1 MIFRLLWLFLQGR
14 TTSGTA
20 KAVVLFVL
28 LLWYSTAGFLYFE
41 LPAKPDLGWGDGLW
55 WSLVTM
61 ATVGY
66 GDIFPAT
73 TAGRFLVGVPTMVFG
88 IGFLGYL
95 ISTIAG
101 SLLESRSRRLK
112 GMMDLKLADH
122 ILLVNYNG
130 LDTLL
135 KLVHELRA
143 DPATHTQPLVLV
155 DETLAELP
163 PELADLGV
171 HFVKG
176 DPTRDETLARASAAT
191 ATHAIVLAKEPGN
204 PHSDD
209 HNLVTT
215 LVLESLNPRLFSV
228 VEVISPGKI
237 RQVELA
243 GADSVICAAQLTSGL
258 IVQELQDPGVKDLVL
273 DLLSDLGGHQFYVAP
288 LGTLTEWTYA
298 ELVRWG
304 LSHRVTVLGIRRQG
318 KDLLGCAGE
327 EKVLPTDRVLLIGA
341 ERVQIVSTAAG

>member
-1 MIFRLLWLFLQGR
+1 MIFRLFWRFLR
-14 TTSGTA
+14 GTA
-20 KAVVLFVL
+20 ATDKVKAVVLFVL
-28 LLWYSTAGFLYFE
+28 LLWYTTAGFLYFE
-41 LPAKPDLGWGDGLW
+41 LPAKPDLGWGDGIW

-66 GDIFPAT
+66 GDLFPAT
-73 TAGRFLVGVPTMVFG
+73 PAGRFLVGVPAMVFG

-95 ISTIAG
+95 ISAIAG

-112 GMMDLKLADH
+112 GMVDLKLDDH
-122 ILLVNYNG
+122 VLLVNYNG
-130 LDTLL
+130 LDTILR
-135 KLVHELRA
+135 LVHELRA
-143 DPATHTQPLVLV
+143 DPATRGKTLVLV

-163 PELADLGV
+163 PELADLDV

-176 DPTRDETLARASAAT
+176 DPTRDETLGRASAAT

-215 LVLESLNPRLFSV
+215 LVLESLNPKLFSV

-258 IVQELQDPGVKDLVL
+258 IVQELQDPGIKDLVL

-288 LGTLTEWTYA
+288 LGTLKEWTYA
-298 ELVRWG
+298 EVVRWG
-304 LSHRVTVLGIRRQG
+304 LQERVTVLGIRREG
-318 KDLLGCAGE
+318 KDLLGCGAGD
-327 EKVLPTDRVLLIGA
+327 KVLPTDRVLLIGA
-341 ERVQIVSTAAG
+341 ARVPVVSTATG

>member
-1 MIFRLLWLFLQGR
+1 MIFRILWRFLQGR
-14 TTSGTA
+14 GATGTA
-20 KAVVLFVL
+20 KAVLLFVL

-41 LPAKPDLGWGDGLW
+41 TSVKPDLGWGDGLW

-66 GDIFPAT
+66 GDLFPAT
-73 TAGRFLVGVPTMVFG
+73 AAGRFLVGVPTMVFG

-112 GMMDLKLADH
+112 GMVDVKLADH

-143 DPATHTQPLVLV
+143 DPATHGKPLVLV

-163 PELADLGV
+163 AELAELGL

-176 DPTRDETLARASAAT
+176 DPTRDETLARASASS

-215 LVLESLNPRLFSV
+215 LVLESLNPKLFSV

-243 GADSVICAAQLTSGL
+243 GADSVICAAQMTSGL
-258 IVQELQDPGVKDLVL
+258 IVQELQDPGIKDLVM
-273 DLLSDLGGHQFYVAP
+273 DLLSDIGGHQFYVAP
-288 LGTLTEWTYA
+288 LGTLKEWTYA

-304 LSHRVTVLGIRRQG
+304 LAQRVTVLGIRREG

-327 EKVLPTDRVLLIGA
+327 EKLLPTDRVLLIGT
-341 ERVQIVSTAAG
+341 ERVQVINTTAA